1 MLLLA
6 RKEDA
11 SMFAIPSVGAALSV
25 GLLIATASA
34 ANPPFG
40 GDDTG
45 FVPPAQSATAKCEAK
60 ASKAAAKLVAC
71 IAKCHD
77 SRASGKLADD
87 TAEEACENGLS
98 TGKSCSANFATA
110 IAKLQGCPTCINAT
124 SMAALAVTA
133 ETLLDANNGTVYCD
147 GAPNPPFGGDDTGF
161 VPPANSASAK
171 CEGKVSKA
179 AAKLVA
185 CIFKCHD
192 NRGAG
197 KLEDATHE
205 EECETTDD
213 SKSCRAKFVQAVGKL
228 TGCPAC
234 INATTMAG
242 LDAAAEGALD
252 ANNGAIYCASPS
264 SAFVE

>member
-1 MLLLA
+1 
-6 RKEDA
+6 
-11 SMFAIPSVGAALSV
+11 MFRTASVGAALSM
-25 GLLIATASA
+25 GLLVATAGA

-45 FVPPAQSATAKCEAK
+45 FVPPAKSATAKCEAK

-71 IAKCHD
+71 ITKCHD

-87 TAEEACENGLS
+87 TAEDACEKGLS

-110 IAKLQGCPTCINAT
+110 IAKLKGCPTCINAT
-124 SMAALAVTA
+124 SMATLAVTA
-133 ETLLDANNGTVYCD
+133 EALLDANNGTVYCD

-161 VPPANSASAK
+161 VPPAKSATAK
-171 CEGKVSKA
+171 CEGKASKA

-192 NRGAG
+192 SRGAG

-213 SKSCRAKFVQAVGKL
+213 SKSCRAKFIEAIGKL
-228 TGCPAC
+228 KECPAC
-234 INATTMAG
+234 INATSMAG
-242 LDAAAEGALD
+242 LEATAEAALD
-252 ANNGAIYCASPS
+252 ASNGMVYCASPS
-264 SAFVE
+264 GAFVE